1 MKLFKRILA
10 VAAALALSLCVL
22 GSSLNVSAQT
32 KSTPKMRR
40 PLSNESPMLI
50 VHIDTWNYPDPEKII
65 DLIPEE
71 LLPYVVFNIS
81 LSVGTDDAGKFLRS
95 GDGYET
101 SKSWIRACAER
112 GVWCMV
118 QPASGGKSNLPD
130 YNSKTDYEDTLY
142 GEFFRDYPNFLGF
155 NYCEQF
161 WGFDQNGAP
170 SALERYDHFAA
181 LLKLTNKYGGYL
193 IISWCGNRWGQNISP
208 LAMLK
213 RNSDYEKAA
222 RTYSENLIICDKY
235 TQESYV
241 HDVQSQVLGYWLSG
255 YCGNYGVRYDSTHWD
270 SAKNAGHHDGDYT
283 QSTGLSIMLESMLL
297 NGATVIDGP
306 ELIWADDIHEV
317 GVKTVDGYSSRT
329 WDTFATY
336 DNVALDMFKKVT
348 DGSVRIPTREEVAA
362 RTKVALIQ
370 NVNSGS
376 DNAKYCT
383 PSSLTAGLYR
393 IEGDGALENNYYHYK
408 STGRYPT
415 IPLMYKFAS
424 DKYKEGFTTVVNV
437 SDYASRWG
445 KKEKKVEEFNK
456 LFPKE
461 YSGDLYAGRY
471 LNTWWTYNYYVKGE
485 TGKATLDLKYN
496 TCDTIG
502 LSYSMYSSGIIT
514 EYSDRLQIYLNNYDS
529 NHTSKLST
537 DVITVKGATEKPKCT
552 YTVRTK
558 NQKKPTVTQSW
569 SNGVYTLKVTHNG
582 PIDIKISCSGDSKKK
597 LTDYAEPN
605 LTPPAVPAA
614 YKGELQHEGE
624 CFDYKNIEKIVSNGY
639 GTGIDGYTGQGYM
652 SFGTKSGAALRDTFK
667 VLEDGNYT
675 MYIRYMTS
683 SNANGLTLKVN
694 GSQKTINLSGGSGWK
709 NGKLTVSLKKG
720 ENKIELSSGST
731 LSSKLYIDNIRLI
744 KE

>member
-1 MKLFKRILA
+1 MNTKNINRGWTFSRNGETAEVTLPHDFMLA
-10 VAAALALSLCVL
+10 TPRTPGSPTWADYGYFQPCRGSYSLKIENPGTKTVLVCFDGVMGLAEIFVNNDHVGFHPYGYTAFTVDIGKYLKEGENTLRVEVDATCQPASRWYTGAGIYRGV
-22 GSSLNVSAQT
+22 
-32 KSTPKMRR
+32 
-40 PLSNESPMLI
+40 
-50 VHIDTWNYPDPEKII
+50 
-65 DLIPEE
+65 E
-71 LLPYVVFNIS
+71 LLTSGEDRFEPWGLTVRTLGIFEGGAQVEFSAEIIS
-81 LSVGTDDAGKFLRS
+81 SAHKTAKVAFCVPELGFSMTRSLQLEAGKNHFAAKAVLHGVALWS
-95 GDGYET
+95 PDTPAVYTCEAKLVTDGCEDSDSVSFGVRT
-101 SKSWIRACAER
+101 VACDAER
-112 GVWCMV
+112 G
-118 QPASGGKSNLPD
+118 
-130 YNSKTDYEDTLY
+130 
-142 GEFFRDYPNFLGF
+142 F
-155 NYCEQF
+155 
-161 WGFDQNGAP
+161 
-170 SALERYDHFAA
+170 
-181 LLKLTNKYGGYL
+181 
-193 IISWCGNRWGQNISP
+193 
-208 LAMLK
+208 
-213 RNSDYEKAA
+213 
-222 RTYSENLIICDKY
+222 
-235 TQESYV
+235 
-241 HDVQSQVLGYWLSG
+241 
-255 YCGNYGVRYDSTHWD
+255 
-270 SAKNAGHHDGDYT
+270 
-283 QSTGLSIMLESMLL
+283 LL
-297 NGATVIDGP
+297 NGEPIKLYGACNHHDNGVVGTASFRGAEERRVRILKESGFNAIRTSHNPPSSVMLDVCDRMGMLVIDEIFDCWTNGKKP
-306 ELIWADDIHEV
+306 YDYHLWFDRYAKE
-317 GVKTVDGYSSRT
+317 
-329 WDTFATY
+329 DTAAMVLR
-336 DNVALDMFKKVT
+336 DRNHP
-348 DGSVRIPTREEVAA
+348 SVVMW
-362 RTKVALIQ
+362 
-370 NVNSGS
+370 
-376 DNAKYCT
+376 
-383 PSSLTAGLYR
+383 
-393 IEGDGALENNYYHYK
+393 
-408 STGRYPT
+408 STGNE
-415 IPLMYKFAS
+415 I
-424 DKYKEGFTTVVNV
+424 
-437 SDYASRWG
+437 YASRWG

-496 TCDTIG
+496 TCDTLG

-652 SFGTKSGAALRDTFK
+652 SFGTKSGASLRDTFK

-683 SNANGLTLKVN
+683 SNANGLALKVN